1 MEGTTR
7 KKKQKMKKL
16 MIMVALVAAAVSANA
31 ASYAWKAS
39 TGRLFD
45 GKGSETA
52 NRYAGTGYLFA
63 AGTVSQSDIVA
74 ALVAGTLSTTLGT
87 TLQESSFSNGR
98 ATDFSAAFEATNLE
112 NAYFVVLGKDKDGN
126 DGVYISDYAV
136 ITSSDVGNSEVTFGS
151 QNAYSTA
158 FKDAGAGYS
167 TAGWY
172 SQASAVPEPTS
183 GLLMLLGMAG
193 LALRRRRA

>member
-1 MEGTTR
+1 
-7 KKKQKMKKL
+7 MKKL

-31 ASYAWKAS
+31 ASYVWSAS

-45 GKGSETA
+45 GKGTETA
-52 NRYAGTGYLFA
+52 NRFAGTGYLFA
-63 AGTVSQSDIVA
+63 AGTVAQADIVA
-74 ALVAGTLSTTLGT
+74 GLLAGTLSTTLGS
-87 TLQESSFSNGR
+87 TLAENTFSNGR
-98 ATDFSAAFEATNLE
+98 TSDNSTVFSTDSLA

-136 ITSSDVGNSEVTFGS
+136 VETVAVGSGTVTFGS
-151 QNAYSTA
+151 QNAYSSA
-158 FKDAGAGYS
+158 FKDASAGYAG
-167 TAGWY
+167 AGWY

>member
-1 MEGTTR
+1 
-7 KKKQKMKKL
+7 
-16 MIMVALVAAAVSANA
+16 MVAFVVAAVSANA
-31 ASYAWKAS
+31 ASYIWMAK

-45 GKGSETA
+45 GQGSETA

-63 AGTVSQSDIVA
+63 AGTVSQADIVA
-74 ALVAGTLSTTLGT
+74 ALVAGTLDTTLAG
-87 TLQESSFSNGR
+87 TLQSATFASGR
-98 ATDFSAAFEATNLE
+98 VTGSASFEATALE
-112 NAYFVVLGKDKDGN
+112 NAYFVVTGKDADGN
-126 DGVYISDYAV
+126 DGVYISDYAA
-136 ITSSDVGNSEVTFGS
+136 ITSSDVGNSEVAFGS

-158 FKDAGAGYS
+158 FKDATAGYAG
-167 TAGWY
+167 AGWY